1 MCPLN
6 VGTMY
11 PLSDKRVP
19 KEKFQ
24 SYKTSKTKA
33 VNTNIKVT
41 GRGIVFLIIFA
52 VYGACSP
59 FGLSAETVLT
69 WTFCVWTG

>member
-6 VGTMY
+6 VGTLY
-11 PLSDKRVP
+11 SLSDKGVA

-33 VNTNIKVT
+33 VNTNVKRM

-69 WTFCVWTG
+69 STFCVWTG